1 VDDIRESAGP
11 DGTIV
16 VLATGHGAAQR
27 ALAER
32 RTARALDL
40 THLAVPADVQGL
52 LTRQMM
58 FLDPP
63 DHTRLRRLVSPT
75 FTAQRIEAMRPH
87 IERIAGELLDAM
99 AGRKT
104 VDLLDAYAWPL
115 ATRVLCDLIGFPAD
129 RAEEFRTWTEIVA
142 AGPDRMQEWPAHLT
156 RLLTIIRELL
166 TELRARPGDHLLSE
180 LIRARDGE
188 NQLSEDELISMV
200 FLLLIAGHETA
211 ANLIGNGTFR
221 LLEDRSRWHRLHAE
235 PHLLPAAIEEFV
247 RYDPPVATTSNGRA
261 VETLDLVGH
270 TIRPGTQMKISL
282 AQANRDESR
291 FPAAHELRLDREPNP
306 HLGFGHGM
314 HYCIGAPLARLEA
327 RVAFTALLQR
337 FPDLRLAAT
346 ADQLTWRHDFMTG
359 LNNLPVTGTQ

>member
-1 VDDIRESAGP
+1 MDGIQESTGP
-11 DGTIV
+11 DGTTV
-16 VLATGHGAAQR
+16 VLVTGHGAAQR

-32 RTARALDL
+32 RTTRVLNL
-40 THLAVPADVQGL
+40 TNLGIPADVQSG

-63 DHTRLRRLVSPT
+63 DHTRLRQLVSAT
-75 FTAQRIEAMRPH
+75 FTAQRIEGMRPH

-99 AGRKT
+99 AGRET

-129 RAEEFRTWTEIVA
+129 NAGEFRTWTEIVA
-142 AGPDRMQEWPAHLT
+142 AGPDRMPDWPAHLT
-156 RLLTIIRELL
+156 RLLTIIRDLL
-166 TELRARPGDHLLSE
+166 AELRAHPGDHLLSE
-180 LIRARDGE
+180 LIAARDGE
-188 NQLSEDELISMV
+188 DRLSEDELSSMV

-211 ANLIGNGTFR
+211 ANLIGNGVFR
-221 LLEDRSRWHRLHAE
+221 LLEDRSRWHRLRAE

-247 RYDPPVATTSNGRA
+247 RYDPPVAATSNRRA
-261 VETLDLVGH
+261 VETFDLTGH
-270 TIRPGTQMKISL
+270 TLRPDTQVNISL

-291 FPAAHELRLDREPNP
+291 FPGADELRLDRDPNP

-314 HYCIGAPLARLEA
+314 HYCLGAPLARLEA

-337 FPDLRLAAT
+337 FPDLRLALPAGE
-346 ADQLTWRHDFMTG
+346 LTWRHDFMTG
-359 LNNLPVTGTQ
+359 LARLPVTGTR